1 MGNRKA
7 SKNTLSHEFPVTQ
20 RVSDDRETRRILVL
34 MPKGWRFDSLN
45 TSEGRI
51 RLSFKRVKAAR
62 KAGRATGYAG
72 DRQRL
77 LRS

>member
-1 MGNRKA
+1 MGKYKA
-7 SKNTLSHEFPVTQ
+7 SKNTLSHEFAVTQ

-34 MPKGWRFDSLN
+34 MPKGWRFNSLN
-45 TSEGRI
+45 ASEGRI
-51 RLSFKRVKAAR
+51 RLSFKRVKAGR
-62 KAGRATGYAG
+62 KARRATGYAG

>member
-1 MGNRKA
+1 MGKYKA
-7 SKNTLSHEFPVTQ
+7 SKNTRSHEFAVTQ

-34 MPKGWRFDSLN
+34 MPKGWRFNSLN
-45 TSEGRI
+45 ASEGRI
-51 RLSFKRVKAAR
+51 RLSFKRVKAGR
-62 KAGRATGYAG
+62 KARRATGYAG